1 MLIVE
6 KKFIS
11 QQESKDIMDIKK
23 RNILLGLVCLVSI
36 VACGCTYKTMP
47 IGMPNPWSDCK
58 DSYACAEK
66 IAGFN
71 MPLNL
76 SNYTVRAMKGMVE
89 VTYPLDENRTVSVR
103 KTVEESNGGD
113 NSGDYTKYPENSILI
128 LPNGVEVHVRK
139 RGDKIYVMYFSAE
152 SGYYSARCEQGMSE
166 KDVEGIYEVLA
177 EVEAS
182 KVP

>member
-1 MLIVE
+1 MNM
-6 KKFIS
+6 KKLNS
-11 QQESKDIMDIKK
+11 
-23 RNILLGLVCLVSI
+23 LLGLVCCISI
-36 VACGCTYKTMP
+36 VTCGCSYKTMP
-47 IGMPNPWSDCK
+47 IGMSNPWSECK

-89 VTYPLDENRTVSVR
+89 VTYPLGENRNVSVR
-103 KTVEESNGGD
+103 KTVEETNAGD

-128 LPNGVEVHVRK
+128 LPNGVEIHVRK
-139 RGDKIYVMYFSAE
+139 RGDKIYVMYFAAE

-166 KDVEGIYEVLA
+166 KDVEGIYEVIA